1 MRCLCY
7 YSNQQNAE
15 NSNFIARKVIMLF
28 VPIVIAS
35 YNTIHQVIMRLLIDW
50 MLYFVMEIKQK
61 WRNTL
66 QSKWR
71 HKMKYSRTQNGKMVK
86 FPGYRFIGNNLS
98 HKWPI
103 RILSVIWM
111 GACCFC
117 VCVLC
122 IFALNEH
129 KSVISHTSR
138 SIFRNEYVNVMTFHK
153 FSLKSAFVD
162 A

>member
-1 MRCLCY
+1 MA
-7 YSNQQNAE
+7 NQE
-15 NSNFIARKVIMLF
+15 FK
-28 VPIVIAS
+28 
-35 YNTIHQVIMRLLIDW
+35 
-50 MLYFVMEIKQK
+50 
-61 WRNTL
+61 
-66 QSKWR
+66 R
-71 HKMKYSRTQNGKMVK
+71 H
-86 FPGYRFIGNNLS
+86 
-98 HKWPI
+98 
-103 RILSVIWM
+103 

-162 A
+162 AKIFYLADGMLKLTERMKEMMNVQWGSLDSMETVHVYAIVHLFLCVEKLLIWEHLCSYFVNLGKQVQCFPIRFTWGSTGGWFCYIKNRLCHVP